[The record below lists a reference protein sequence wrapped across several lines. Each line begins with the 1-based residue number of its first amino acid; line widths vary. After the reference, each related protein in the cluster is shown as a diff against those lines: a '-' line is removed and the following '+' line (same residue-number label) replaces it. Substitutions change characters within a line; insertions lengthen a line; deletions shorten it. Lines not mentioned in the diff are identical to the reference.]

1 MNATP
6 EPYVI
11 TAKPDQWRFI
21 NAYDPF
27 DFGGSGRPRFSVV
40 LTDASLLP
48 EEVANEA
55 NVSKSG
61 AVYMTSFSRPAVEV
75 CEQFGDWHFL
85 EQELRRMEV
94 TNQRPDA
101 LFKGA
106 TIEITFDVRRL
117 EPRANSRFTTPL
129 TILPVSKIM
138 IVGYDA

>member
-1 MNATP
+1 MTTAP

-11 TAKPDQWRFI
+11 IAKPDEWRFV
-21 NAYDPF
+21 NAYEPF

-48 EEVANEA
+48 EEVANEV

-61 AVYMTSFSRPAVEV
+61 AVYMTSWNRPAVEV
-75 CEQFGDWHFL
+75 CEQLGGWRFL
-85 EQELRRMEV
+85 EEELRRMEV

-106 TIEITFDVRRL
+106 TIEITFDIRQL
-117 EPRANSRFTTPL
+117 QPRENSRFTTPL
-129 TILPVSKIM
+129 TILPVSKIE
-138 IVGYDA
+138 ILGYSA